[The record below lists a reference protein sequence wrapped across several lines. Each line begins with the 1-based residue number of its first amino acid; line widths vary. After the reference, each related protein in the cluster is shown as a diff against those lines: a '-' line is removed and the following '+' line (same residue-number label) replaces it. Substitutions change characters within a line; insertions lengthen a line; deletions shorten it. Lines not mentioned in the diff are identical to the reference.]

1 MTQRAMKCQTQDPA
15 GIPGESLRKSEENFR
30 DIFENAP
37 IGIYQST
44 IYRLVAANPTL
55 ARMFGYQSPA
65 EMAAS
70 VEIPAELF
78 VESDQE
84 RAIVREAMESETL
97 VQRQVE
103 LLRKDGSTFA
113 AHLRMKAVRNE
124 DGKLKFINAFVE
136 DLTERERAEDERL
149 KMLRALEQ
157 SPVNIVITDLAG
169 NIEYV
174 NPAFTKVTGYTRE
187 EALGRNPRMLKSGKT
202 PPEEVQAPLG
212 RHYDRTRMA
221 G

>member
-1 MTQRAMKCQTQDPA
+1 MTQKAMKRQTQNPA
-15 GIPGESLRKSEENFR
+15 GIPGEALRNSEENFR

-44 IYRLVAANPTL
+44 IYRLVAANPAL
-55 ARMFGYQSPA
+55 ARMFGYLSPA
-65 EMAAS
+65 EMTAS
-70 VEIPAELF
+70 VEIPGELF
-78 VESDQE
+78 VKSEEE
-84 RAIVREAMESETL
+84 RAMVREAMESETA

-103 LLRKDGSTFA
+103 FLRKDGSAFA

-124 DGKLKFINAFVE
+124 EGKLKFIDAFVE
-136 DLTERERAEDERL
+136 DLTERKRAEDERL

-174 NPAFTKVTGYTRE
+174 NPAFTKVTGYTME
-187 EALGRNPRMLKSGKT
+187 EVLGRNPRMLKSGKT
-202 PPEEVQAPLG
+202 PPEEYKRLWE
-212 RHYDRTRMA
+212 
-221 G
+221 